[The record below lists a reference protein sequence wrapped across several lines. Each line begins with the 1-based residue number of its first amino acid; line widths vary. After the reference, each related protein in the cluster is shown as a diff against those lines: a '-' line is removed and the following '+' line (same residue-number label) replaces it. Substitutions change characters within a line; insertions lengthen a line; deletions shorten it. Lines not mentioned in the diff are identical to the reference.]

1 MSLEIQMMLV
11 MLVVFVVTSFGI
23 GVPVAFSIGLS
34 TIAATMMMF
43 PFEQS
48 ILIVAQKMITG
59 VDNFAFLALPF
70 FMLAGNIM
78 RVGGIA
84 DKLINVALLLVG
96 RLPGALSHTN
106 IVANTMFGTVSGS
119 AIGSAAAVG
128 GVMVPAQ
135 KAKGYDPAFATAVNI
150 ASCPIGMIIPPS
162 GALITYS
169 LLSGGTSIAGLF
181 LAGYIPGLLIAL
193 SLMFVTYFLTKRKG
207 YPQEDRITF
216 AIVVRTLIDALPA
229 LGLVVIILGGIIGG
243 IFTATE
249 ASAIAVVYSLGL
261 AMFYYKQ
268 LSFSDIPKVFGEA
281 MLSATVILILIGI
294 SSSMSWTMS
303 IADIPYMVGSAM
315 LGVSEN
321 PVIVLLLINI
331 LLLFIGVFMDGAPAK
346 LIFIPILLPIVTQF
360 GMDPIQ
366 FGILITFN
374 LCIGLCTPPVGTAL
388 FAGCKIGDVP
398 VASVIKPLV
407 PLWIAQI
414 AVLMLITYVPWV
426 TMWLPNLFGYGL

>member
-1 MSLEIQMMLV
+1 MSIEIQMMLV
-11 MLVVFVVTSFGI
+11 MLFTFVFTSFLM
-23 GVPVAFSIGLS
+23 GVPVAFSIGLA
-34 TIAATMMMF
+34 TVAATVMMF
-43 PFEQS
+43 PLEQS
-48 ILIVAQKMITG
+48 ILVVSQKMITG

-96 RLPGALSHTN
+96 RMPGALAHTN

-135 KAKGYDPAFATAVNI
+135 KNRGYDPGFASAVNI

-193 SLMFVTYFLTKRKG
+193 ALMVVCHFWAKKHN
-207 YPQEDRITF
+207 YPREESVNS
-216 AIVVRTLIDALPA
+216 AIVKKTLVEALPA
-229 LGLVVIILGGIIGG
+229 MGLVVIILGGIIGG

-249 ASAIAVVYSLGL
+249 ASAVAVAYSLVL
-261 AMFYYKQ
+261 AIFYYKKMAIT
-268 LSFSDIPKVFGEA
+268 DIPKVFGEA
-281 MLSATVILILIGI
+281 MLGATVILILIGI
-294 SSSMSWTMS
+294 SSAMSWTMS
-303 IADIPYMVGSAM
+303 IADIPAMVGTAM
-315 LGVSEN
+315 LSISED
-321 PVIVLLLINI
+321 PIVILLLINMM
-331 LLLFIGVFMDGAPAK
+331 LLFVGIFMDGAPAK
-346 LIFIPILLPIVTQF
+346 LIFIPILLPIVTEF
-360 GMDPIQ
+360 GMHPIQ
-366 FGILITFN
+366 FGILLTFN

-388 FAGCKIGDVP
+388 FAGCKIGDVR
-398 VASVIKPLV
+398 VQDVIKPLI

-414 AVLMLITYVPWV
+414 GALMLITYIPWI
-426 TMWLPNLFGYGL
+426 TMWLPKTFGYGY